1 MKINY
6 RPEIDGLR
14 CLAVISVIIYHAK
27 ISINDYR
34 ILKGGF
40 LGVDIFFVISG
51 YLITTIILK
60 ELILGSFSLPSF
72 YERRARRILP
82 CLIFVMIVT
91 LFFGFFFLIPSSLID
106 TSYSIL
112 SSIFFVSNF
121 YFYYANNTYE
131 AIDSLLKP
139 LLHSWS
145 LSVEEQ
151 FYLIFPIF
159 FLIYNFNKKYF
170 LGILF
175 SVLLLSLALAQIG
188 SKYFHSLNFYILPS
202 RAWEFISG
210 AILAYYHLF
219 FVKKKQVKNIFIICL
234 YSVFFLFLFLCSF
247 LMIL

>member
-60 ELILGSFSLPSF
+60 ELTIGSFNLSSF

-82 CLIFVMIVT
+82 CLIFVMIAT
-91 LFFGFFFLIPSSLID
+91 LFFGFFFLIPSALID

-121 YFYYANNTYE
+121 YFYYANQY
-131 AIDSLLKP
+131 
-139 LLHSWS
+139 
-145 LSVEEQ
+145 
-151 FYLIFPIF
+151 
-159 FLIYNFNKKYF
+159 YF
-170 LGILF
+170 DCIQQ
-175 SVLLLSLALAQIG
+175 LA
-188 SKYFHSLNFYILPS
+188 
-202 RAWEFISG
+202 
-210 AILAYYHLF
+210 
-219 FVKKKQVKNIFIICL
+219 
-234 YSVFFLFLFLCSF
+234 
-247 LMIL
+247 